1 MQTKTLQKE
10 NTDLEIK
17 LAKAETQSVE
27 DNKKMRELENSLILT
42 KDELVKAYQKHLSD
56 KEIQNSN
63 TQACFDAFSKDI
75 DTLNIYL
82 TKKDQQLQLFKMEIH
97 QMNINHKS
105 ELSILKEELQS
116 EKQKFTIKK

>member
-1 MQTKTLQKE
+1 MQIKTLEKE

-17 LAKAETQSVE
+17 LAKAETQCVE
-27 DNKKMRELENSLILT
+27 DTKKIRELVNSLVLT
-42 KDELVKAYQKHLSD
+42 KDELLKAYQKHISD
-56 KEIQNSN
+56 KAIQNSN

-82 TKKDQQLQLFKMEIH
+82 TEKDQQLQHIKTEIQ

-105 ELSILKEELQS
+105 ELSKLKEELQL
-116 EKQKFTIKK
+116 EKQKFMLKK